1 MRKLAAILFASFFL
15 VSLALAAAAPARA
28 QSSGKV
34 WRLGVLTLPTSL
46 ASPIYQTF
54 PQVVFPELA
63 KRGFVEGQNLVIE
76 MRIGPPDKLPELA
89 RELVATRP
97 DAVIA
102 VSAWA
107 IRAVKEASSTMPII
121 GSFIGED
128 PIAAG
133 FAASLARPGG
143 SITGIV
149 MLAPELDAKRLDV
162 LHVAVPKAHRIGALI
177 RSMQLDGRNFE
188 EVKKAASQ
196 MNLDLLTFYAPAS
209 EEFPAAFLSMREA
222 GVEALA
228 IASVPEFASNA
239 AALAALALDARL
251 PTVCEWDWMAQEGC
265 LLGYG
270 PDFVELRR
278 RTADYVVRIF
288 HGAPPGELPL
298 EQPTHFKFSVN
309 LKTAGALGLAIPPS
323 ILARADEVIE

>member
-1 MRKLAAILFASFFL
+1 MRRSAAIFFAIFFL
-15 VSLALAAAAPARA
+15 VSVALAAAVPARA

-63 KRGFVEGQNLVIE
+63 KRGFVEGANLVIE

-107 IRAVKEASSTMPII
+107 IRAVKEASSTTPII

-128 PIAAG
+128 PIATG

-162 LHVAVPKAHRIGALI
+162 LHQAVPQARRIAALI
-177 RSMQLDGRNFE
+177 RSMQLDGRNLG
-188 EVKKAASQ
+188 EVEKAASQ
-196 MNLDLLTFYAPAS
+196 LNLDLLTFYAAAP
-209 EEFPAAFLSMREA
+209 EEFPAAFAKMREA
-222 GVEALA
+222 GVQALE
-228 IASVPEFASNA
+228 IVSVPEFASNA

-251 PTVCEWDWMAQEGC
+251 PTVCEWDWMAREGC

-288 HGAPPGELPL
+288 HGASPGELPL
-298 EQPTHFKFSVN
+298 EQPTHFKFAVN
-309 LKTAGALGLAIPPS
+309 LKTASALGLAILPS
-323 ILARADEVIE
+323 VLARADEVIE